1 MAGMKVSKEENN
13 RSEVK
18 EKIKAAALELFLKN
32 GIKEVKMDDIA
43 SLISVSKRTIYELF
57 SDKELLITETLTQH
71 QKQMHDEA
79 KLIIKDSTDTLDVIL
94 RLYGLFFSKLQKIN
108 RKFFAD
114 LARYPNL
121 HNHNK
126 EREKKNSKKFIAWME
141 EGRKQGLF
149 REDADFKILLYI
161 MKRELDHIVMLK
173 AQNTQE
179 EELSRYTSEQL
190 GQLLILFYLRGI
202 ATPKGQEKIEEFIQK
217 HQTTKNNNYES

>member
-1 MAGMKVSKEENN
+1 MKNCKEENN
-13 RSEVK
+13 RSDVK
-18 EKIKAAALELFLKN
+18 ERIKSAALELFLKN
-32 GIKEVKMDDIA
+32 GIREVKMDDIA

-57 SDKELLITETLTQH
+57 ADKELLVTETLMQH
-71 QKQMHDEA
+71 QKQMHEEA
-79 KLIIKDSTDTLDVIL
+79 RQIIKDSTDTLDVIL

-121 HNHNK
+121 HNRNK
-126 EREKKNSKKFIAWME
+126 EREKKNSKKFIVWME

-173 AQNTQE
+173 TQKAEEVE

-202 ATPKGQEKIEEFIQK
+202 ATPKGQEKIEEFMQK
-217 HQTTKNNNYES
+217 YQTTKNINYES

>member
-1 MAGMKVSKEENN
+1 MKNCKEENN
-13 RSEVK
+13 RSDVK
-18 EKIKAAALELFLKN
+18 ERIKSAALELFLKN
-32 GIKEVKMDDIA
+32 GIREVKMDDIA

-57 SDKELLITETLTQH
+57 ADKELLVTETLMQH
-71 QKQMHDEA
+71 QKLMHEEA
-79 KLIIKDSTDTLDVIL
+79 RQIIKDSTDTLDVIL

-108 RKFFAD
+108 HKFFAD

-121 HNHNK
+121 HNRNK
-126 EREKKNSKKFIAWME
+126 EREKKNSKKFIVWME

-173 AQNTQE
+173 TQKAEEVE

-202 ATPKGQEKIEEFIQK
+202 ATPKGQEKIEEFMQK
-217 HQTTKNNNYES
+217 YQTTKNINYES